1 VVNILGKSRQP
12 GAAAAV
18 TAALDHPHPRVRLEA
33 IRAALLIDSPGSV
46 DLILTRIN
54 DPDPSVRR
62 AVINAVSRKGISG
75 NISQLRKFVLSPI
88 KDDEDLGT
96 KIEAINALATI
107 GTNLARAILV
117 ELADRPAGFFA
128 RGPRRLKVVAREA
141 IGRLSPAGVVAQG
154 ELLER

>member
-1 VVNILGKSRQP
+1 M
-12 GAAAAV
+12 
-18 TAALDHPHPRVRLEA
+18 
-33 IRAALLIDSPGSV
+33 

-62 AVINAVSRKGISG
+62 AVINAISRKGISG
-75 NISQLRKFVLSPI
+75 NVSQLRKFVLAPI
-88 KDDEDLGT
+88 KDDEDLET

-107 GTNLARAILV
+107 GTSLARSVLV

-141 IGRLSPAGVVAQG
+141 LGRLIPSGVLAQG
-154 ELLER
+154 ELIER